1 VQALTGRPLTSAAT
15 TRQTRSL
22 CYQNNLITGLV
33 ATLDT
38 RGVTGPVNLGNPAKL
53 TVLELASLVPDATG
67 SSSGMVHL
75 EALSWFADRLNR

>member
-1 VQALTGRPLTSAAT
+1 V
-15 TRQTRSL
+15 
-22 CYQNNLITGLV
+22 V
-33 ATLDT
+33 TLDA